1 MGPLR
6 KVDKVLGALGRVLL
20 PPRCVLC
27 DGFGARGRDLCRAC
41 RDELPRN
48 DACCARCALPLP
60 VSAPL
65 CGLCLTRAP
74 SFDAALVPYRYAY
87 PIDRL
92 LTRFKFGADLGVGRV
107 LAQLLGDAAHARAR
121 QRPRAL
127 LVPVPLHA
135 RRLAERGFN
144 QALELARLLGD
155 GAGLELAPRVMRRV
169 RRTPAQTGLD
179 ASERRRNLRRA
190 FEASASVNGREVVL
204 LDDVV
209 TTTATAREC
218 ARALKKAGASRV
230 ELWAVARAGE

>member
-1 MGPLR
+1 MR
-6 KVDKVLGALGRVLL
+6 KVDSLIGALSRAIL

-27 DGFGARGRDLCRAC
+27 DGFGSRGRDLCRAC

-48 DACCARCALPLP
+48 DACCARCGLPLA
-60 VSAPL
+60 VAAPL
-65 CGLCLTRAP
+65 CGLCLRRAP
-74 SFDAALVPYRYAY
+74 AFDAALIPYRYAY

-107 LAQLLGDAAHARAR
+107 LAQLLGDAAPKRTN
-121 QRPRAL
+121 AL

-135 RRLAERGFN
+135 RRLAERGFIL
-144 QALELARLLGD
+144 ALELARLLGD
-155 GAGLELAPRVMRRV
+155 RAGLELAPRAMRRV

-190 FEASASVNGREVVL
+190 FEASAGVAGRSVVL

-218 ARALKKAGASRV
+218 ARALKKAGAARV
-230 ELWAVARAGE
+230 ELWAIARAGE